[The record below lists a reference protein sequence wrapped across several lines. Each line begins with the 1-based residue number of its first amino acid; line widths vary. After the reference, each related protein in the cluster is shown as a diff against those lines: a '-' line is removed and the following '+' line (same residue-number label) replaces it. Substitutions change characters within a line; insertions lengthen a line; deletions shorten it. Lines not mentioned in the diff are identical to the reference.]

1 MHFSAKCNSGRI
13 AIQWFHIKHYLDYQY
28 TKFQPY
34 TFRVQKMCVF
44 ARYATL
50 VPRLLCIQK
59 TESKR
64 VIVGTLNTKTNSC
77 VTLVPTEKAC
87 SSAQK
92 TKMTPCFENK

>member
-1 MHFSAKCNSGRI
+1 MLL
-13 AIQWFHIKHYLDYQY
+13 KH
-28 TKFQPY
+28 
-34 TFRVQKMCVF
+34 
-44 ARYATL
+44 
-50 VPRLLCIQK
+50 LCIQK

>member
-1 MHFSAKCNSGRI
+1 MVGSAVIKQGRS
-13 AIQWFHIKHYLDYQY
+13 ANRKHTY
-28 TKFQPY
+28 FFFWPY
-34 TFRVQKMCVF
+34 DNKEGKRKYYISLILVF
-44 ARYATL
+44 NDVKTSVYS
-50 VPRLLCIQK
+50 IQK

-92 TKMTPCFENK
+92 TKITPCFENK